1 MEVKI
6 KKVWMESLVKC
17 MRSMIRSSK
26 SNFCLRVGVKIK
38 NARPS
43 KINFLLKGGGE
54 DQERADGE
62 RAGKRGRFGK
72 RG

>member
-1 MEVKI
+1 MESVVNCLRSMIGPYKINFLSVEVKI
-6 KKVWMESLVKC
+6 KNV
-17 MRSMIRSSK
+17 
-26 SNFCLRVGVKIK
+26 
-38 NARPS
+38 RPS